1 MVHIQK
7 KKNTLKKKQA
17 SQMIP
22 MVGHSGLRTPAVWW
36 PPLVLADEQ
45 LAPSLGPFQFPD
57 SLHSCYLTDR
67 GSKS

>member
-1 MVHIQK
+1 
-7 KKNTLKKKQA
+7 
-17 SQMIP
+17 MIP

-57 SLHSCYLTDR
+57 SLHSCYLTDC

>member
-1 MVHIQK
+1 
-7 KKNTLKKKQA
+7 
-17 SQMIP
+17 MIP

-57 SLHSCYLTDR
+57 SLHSCYLTDC
-67 GSKS
+67 GSKSWINMDEVTSGSLEAWND